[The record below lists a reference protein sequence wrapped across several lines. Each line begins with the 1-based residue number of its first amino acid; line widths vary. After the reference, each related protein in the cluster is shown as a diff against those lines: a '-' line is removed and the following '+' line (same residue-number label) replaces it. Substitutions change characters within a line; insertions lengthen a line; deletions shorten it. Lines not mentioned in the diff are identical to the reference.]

1 LINPLS
7 GGSATDNASYSATE
21 ININLFERLEQDNGL
36 SSVRYRAYD
45 SFHRG
50 KTASKLKNNLGNSS

>member
-1 LINPLS
+1 MINPLS

-21 ININLFERLEQDNGL
+21 ININLFEILEQDNGL
-36 SSVRYRAYD
+36 SSVRHRAYD

-50 KTASKLKNNLGNSS
+50 TTASKLKNNLGNSS